1 MNPTVAVRLLAAWG
15 VVLVGPLTSDAM
27 ALASAIESGSKEA
40 LWRFADDHAGSAYAA
55 KALGLL
61 SREKKS
67 GVVIRTAGFTPL
79 PQGLL
84 QRGERDLVIKVQSRE
99 HDSFASHG
107 NRGEIQ
113 PSVGRESPERR
124 LHQRAAID
132 ISTKLHRF
140 KRDVEKCNGAPL
152 SVTQNCV
159 AGALEKF
166 ARGIEASPKV
176 QGGVATVAVPALEA
190 AASKL
195 RTASSKAEARAAVAA
210 AVPVIRKSISLIV
223 AGDDDAVYR
232 LQMRQRALVIEAL
245 TISDQTLVQATGI

>member
-1 MNPTVAVRLLAAWG
+1 MNPTVAVRILAACG
-15 VVLVGPLTSDAM
+15 VALVGPLTSDAM
-27 ALASAIESGSKEA
+27 ALASAIDSGSKEA
-40 LWRFADDHAGSAYAA
+40 LWRFAQDHSRSAYAP

-61 SREKKS
+61 GGEKKAGS
-67 GVVIRTAGFTPL
+67 VIRTAGFTL
-79 PQGLL
+79 PQGWL
-84 QRGERDLVIKVQSRE
+84 RGERDLVIKVQSRE

-113 PSVGRESPERR
+113 PSVGHETLERR
-124 LHQRAAID
+124 SQQRAAID
-132 ISTKLHRF
+132 ISTKLQRF

-195 RTASSKAEARAAVAA
+195 RTASSKAEARAALAA

-232 LQMRQRALVIEAL
+232 LQIRQRALVIQAL
-245 TISDQTLVQATGI
+245 TISDQTLAQATGI